1 MALTVILVSIAPLLL
16 VTCISLYEFGLAYR
30 EKVNAHLVELV
41 QKHRQNIDSFLE
53 QRLGDIRVM
62 AKTFPYAELEREAFL
77 KERLVILQR
86 VYGPVFVDLGVVDEN
101 GIQKAYAGPFQLTG
115 ADYADAPWFR
125 AAMENRLF
133 ISDVFLGLRNVP
145 HFIVTVRNLWEGR
158 PWILRATVDFVSFN
172 ALVETIRMGRS
183 GFAFILNKEGECQ
196 TKPYLDI
203 ASDRPAFEELLQEEA
218 APGDGVRILEKK
230 DLAGRKTLY
239 VAAPLKDRDWLL
251 VFRQEAAD
259 AYADLY
265 NTQKVTGV
273 ILLLG
278 ILGIATTAIVIS
290 RKLFT
295 RVARADH
302 EKEMMNEQ
310 MVETGKLASVGE
322 LAAGIAHEINNPVA
336 IMVEEAG
343 WIEDL
348 LEEEDFKNGKNLEE
362 FHRALLQI
370 KTQGK
375 RCKTITH
382 KLLSFARKT
391 DARVEEVRINDLVEE
406 MVSLSA
412 QRAKYSSV
420 TINTTLGDGLP
431 TVRASPSELQQVFLN
446 LINNALDAMEKKGGS
461 LDIITQ
467 RDENFVTIFIADN
480 GPGIPRANL
489 DRIFDPFFTPKPVG
503 KGTGL
508 GLSICYGIV
517 KKMGGDINVRSVLNM
532 GTTFRIRFPVPG
544 EAVEKN
550 EGMKPPGVR
559 QGLR

>member
-16 VTCISLYEFGLAYR
+16 VTCISLYEFGLSYK
-30 EKVNAHLVELV
+30 EKVNAHLEELV
-41 QKHRQNIDSFLE
+41 LKHRQNIDSFLE

-62 AKTFPYAELEREAFL
+62 AKTFSRAELEREPFL
-77 KERLVILQR
+77 KERLVTLQR
-86 VYGPVFVDLGVVDEN
+86 VYGPVFVDLGVIDGN

-125 AAMENRLF
+125 TAMESRLF

-145 HFIVTVRNLWEGR
+145 HFIVTVRNVWEGD

-172 ALVETIRMGRS
+172 ALVETIRMGRT
-183 GFAFILNKEGECQ
+183 GFAFILNRQGECQ

-203 ASDRPAFEELLQEEA
+203 ASDRPAFQELLQEGVA
-218 APGDGVRILEKK
+218 SGDGVRTLEEN
-230 DLAGRKTLY
+230 DLAGNKILY

-251 VFRQEAAD
+251 VYRQEAAD

-265 NTQKVTGV
+265 NTQRVTVV

-290 RKLFT
+290 RKLFY

-375 RCKTITH
+375 RCKAITH

-391 DARVEEVRINDLVEE
+391 DARVEEVRINDLIEE

-420 TINTTLGDGLP
+420 TINTTLGDNLP

-467 RDENFVTIFIADN
+467 RDENFVTVFIADN

-489 DRIFDPFFTPKPVG
+489 DRIFDPFFTTKPVG

-544 EAVEKN
+544 EAGEKN
-550 EGMKPPGVR
+550 EGRNPDPGTQV
-559 QGLR
+559 LR